1 MRCHELRGH
10 ERAQVVTY
18 ALQLE
23 TYLKEARRLC
33 QAGAVGPRSGEL
45 RPSQKIE
52 AQTLSGWR
60 NACSSV
66 GRLGNQQNGG
76 SWIGDG
82 EMVNMAR
89 VLSSVCNLLQ
99 S

>member
-1 MRCHELRGH
+1 M
-10 ERAQVVTY
+10 VNY

-23 TYLKEARRLC
+23 TYLKEARLGLGHDQLD
-33 QAGAVGPRSGEL
+33 QAMCGDEL

-66 GRLGNQQNGG
+66 GRLGNGPQWQLDHG
-76 SWIGDG
+76 
-82 EMVNMAR
+82 
-89 VLSSVCNLLQ
+89 
-99 S
+99 